1 MNDYSQHL
9 DAAYLQLQQL
19 RDAAKR
25 GELDKVAEIA
35 QAVDWEAVASEFES
49 VAMRYSRAVYRHGR
63 RIMRNLLLPYITYH
77 DCVKLDLQIDML
89 RGAIEDSPSLLISS
103 TYQLE
108 SAYQREAQRQR
119 GHEKP
124 SATTASPWPTIE
136 TLIAAAN
143 AKIQRGREL
152 EAAGN
157 TDFNAC
163 GRVYLSPD
171 K

>member
-1 MNDYSQHL
+1 LSDYSQHL

-19 RDAAKR
+19 RDAAKQ
-25 GELDKVAEIA
+25 GELDRVAEIA
-35 QAVDWEAVASEFES
+35 KAVDWEAVASEFES

-77 DCVKLDLQIDML
+77 DCIKLDLQIDML
-89 RGAIEDSPSLLISS
+89 RSAIEDSPSLL
-103 TYQLE
+103 TTATEQLE
-108 SAYQREAQRQR
+108 SAYQREPQRRR

-124 SATTASPWPTIE
+124 ATLPWPTIE
-136 TLIAAAN
+136 TLIDAAN

-157 TDFNAC
+157 ADFIAC
-163 GRVYLSPD
+163 GRVYLSHD
-171 K
+171 E